1 MDLTKDITVGLKA
14 EQAYL
19 VGEEDTATRIGSGG
33 LEVLATP
40 MLIAF
45 MERVAYNLLEER
57 LPEGFSSVGVLVDVR
72 HLAATPVGKTVW
84 AVCEVIEVEGRRVRF
99 AVEAWEAAGLQRG
112 ASEQR
117 GEKIG
122 EGVHERVI
130 IDKGRFLQRLKAK
143 G

>member
-14 EQAYL
+14 EHTFKVEKQH
-19 VGEEDTATRIGSGG
+19 TATRIGSGG

-45 MERVAYNLLEER
+45 MESVAYNLLEER

-72 HLAATPVGKTVW
+72 HLAATPAGKTVR
-84 AVCEVIEVEGRRVRF
+84 ATCEVVEVEGRRVRF
-99 AVEAWEAAGLQRG
+99 AIEAWDPI
-112 ASEQR
+112 
-117 GEKIG
+117 EKIG
-122 EGVHERVI
+122 EGFHERVI
-130 IDKGRFLQRLKAK
+130 IETRRFLQRLAAK